1 MATALLPLTL
11 NYDGVLPRAGPGVA
25 LMTAM
30 VACNVYGAYGTA
42 LWLTLQTG
50 SDGRTWGEE
59 RNATAD
65 HHRVDPVL
73 VDQARRGRLGGESRA
88 ADRDVA
94 LPRLGL
100 QPLDPSARPPE
111 ARRALPSTADS
122 VVEDTT
128 LESAFQS
135 AANSSIA
142 SSSDGSWSAVS

>member
-1 MATALLPLTL
+1 
-11 NYDGVLPRAGPGVA
+11 
-25 LMTAM
+25 
-30 VACNVYGAYGTA
+30 
-42 LWLTLQTG
+42 
-50 SDGRTWGEE
+50 
-59 RNATAD
+59 
-65 HHRVDPVL
+65 
-73 VDQARRGRLGGESRA
+73 
-88 ADRDVA
+88 
-94 LPRLGL
+94 L